1 MKSLRI
7 SLLVVLITPLLA
19 QTPSAPSKS
28 PDPPA
33 PIGWF
38 IRADDLSNLR
48 LPGAAPFHLKAT
60 FHASPGLD
68 FAKPGKSTIVTGDG
82 TYEETWVS
90 PEQWRREITLG
101 TYHAIEARGG
111 GVRKLQASSEYEPTR
126 VLMFLDALCNP
137 IPRDLISPELIDKH
151 AGWKIQHPTAGP
163 LQYVRISS
171 STEAGY
177 NGRTH
182 QLKHEYDFLANGV
195 LIRNEESDYIST
207 TWQDFVVFGGK
218 IVPRHLMAGAMGS
231 TLIDGRV
238 AIEPLAPTPPAD
250 LFILPGDPAT
260 PGQTLRPL
268 HKYDVHYGQ
277 MLGTHV
283 SGFFGDPFQGTVSG
297 VVDRSGVP
305 RELEIIAAQDTSQAD
320 MFLKRFGEFP
330 YAPSTID
337 GSPCEVVIRIFV
349 LGAGH

>member
-1 MKSLRI
+1 MLSGARSSMKSLRI

-82 TYEETWVS
+82 TYEETFGSPPNSGAAKYPGHLSRHRGPRRRRPQAPGQFRVRAHPRPHVS
-90 PEQWRREITLG
+90 RRALQP
-101 TYHAIEARGG
+101 HSAR
-111 GVRKLQASSEYEPTR
+111 PH
-126 VLMFLDALCNP
+126 
-137 IPRDLISPELIDKH
+137 IPELIDKH

-182 QLKHEYDFLANGV
+182 QLKHDT
-195 LIRNEESDYIST
+195 IS
-207 TWQDFVVFGGK
+207 
-218 IVPRHLMAGAMGS
+218 
-231 TLIDGRV
+231 
-238 AIEPLAPTPPAD
+238 
-250 LFILPGDPAT
+250 
-260 PGQTLRPL
+260 LR
-268 HKYDVHYGQ
+268 
-277 MLGTHV
+277 T
-283 SGFFGDPFQGTVSG
+283 
-297 VVDRSGVP
+297 
-305 RELEIIAAQDTSQAD
+305 A
-320 MFLKRFGEFP
+320 
-330 YAPSTID
+330 
-337 GSPCEVVIRIFV
+337 C
-349 LGAGH
+349 